1 MKKWTLSAI
10 LYVFLVVA
18 GYAIYNGFSQEEE
31 SSAAQSESSNHGHS
45 KEEQEQDHKE
55 VEGHKGHDVADS
67 EINVTVDYKDNLMH
81 ISLADEVGDPVSD
94 LEINHEKY
102 MHVIV
107 VNENL
112 GTYQHIH
119 PNEVGEGE
127 YEVPVELTEDKYQ
140 VFVDIRHKELS
151 YMVQPVSLVVG
162 EAADTHNHGLQPDSE
177 LTQEIDG
184 KKVTLQLNSQ
194 TAGEPVTLNFDLD
207 TTELEPYL
215 GAMGHV
221 VILDEHAE
229 RYLHVHPEDA
239 TKPVFSTQF
248 DVPGMYK
255 IWAEFKQEGKVR
267 VFPFVVE
274 IE

>member
-18 GYAIYNGFSQEEE
+18 GYTTYIGFFQEEE
-31 SSAAQSESSNHGHS
+31 SSAVQRESNKHGHS
-45 KEEQEQDHKE
+45 EEEQVQ
-55 VEGHKGHDVADS
+55 GHTEEDGHTGHDVADS
-67 EINVTVDYKDNLMH
+67 EVNVTLDYKEDLFH
-81 ISLADEVGDPVSD
+81 IALTDDEGNPVSD

-107 VNENL
+107 VNEHL
-112 GTYQHIH
+112 DTYQHIH

-127 YEVPVELTEDKYQ
+127 YEVPVELTEDNYK
-140 VFVDIRHKELS
+140 VFVDIKPKDLS
-151 YMVQPVSLVVG
+151 YTVQPMTLVVG
-162 EAADTHNHGLQPDSE
+162 DTTDAHGHGLQPDND

-184 KKVTLQLNSQ
+184 EKVTLQISSQ

-207 TTELEPYL
+207 TSNLEPYL

-221 VILDEHAE
+221 VILDEHGE
-229 RYLHVHPEDA
+229 KYLHVHPEDA
-239 TKPVFSTQF
+239 TKPVFGTQF
-248 DVPGMYK
+248 DQAGIYK
-255 IWAEFKQEGKVR
+255 IWAEFKQDGKVR